1 MFTMESSN
9 EVTKN
14 LTDELLYF
22 FNGFSSWESSVI
34 KSSELT
40 VSEAHAIEIL
50 GRYGRMNMK
59 DLAGKLGVTTG
70 TTTVT
75 VDRLEKKNY
84 AQREFTK
91 EDRRMILIS
100 LTEKGMEAAKE
111 HHKYHV
117 DLTEQM
123 ISSLLEDEVEQLLNI
138 LKKINANTF

>member
-1 MFTMESSN
+1 MEFSN
-9 EVTKN
+9 EFIKE

-34 KSSELT
+34 KSSEMT

-50 GRYGRMNMK
+50 GQYGKMNMK

-75 VDRLEKKNY
+75 VDRLEKKDY
-84 AQREFTK
+84 AQREPIK
-91 EDRRMILIS
+91 EDRRVLLIS
-100 LTEKGMEAAKE
+100 LTEKGAEAAKE
-111 HHKYHV
+111 HHKYHI

-123 ISSLLEDEVEQLLNI
+123 MSSLTEDETHQFFNI
-138 LKKINANTF
+138 LKKINTDTF